1 MPRAEPPADGYVL
14 ALEEARRALD
24 RQERTVAQLTTRAGL
39 LISTAAIVTSFLGGP
54 ALARGALDP
63 PAWVAVAAFVGLSAT
78 VLKILWPRRDWEFA
92 MHPAFLLVSRPR
104 RELVRDLSL
113 SIARNEAELDRMM
126 TTLNIGSVCLAIQIV
141 AWVVSVAT
149 GR

>member
-1 MPRAEPPADGYVL
+1 
-14 ALEEARRALD
+14 
-24 RQERTVAQLTTRAGL
+24 
-39 LISTAAIVTSFLGGP
+39 
-54 ALARGALDP
+54 
-63 PAWVAVAAFVGLSAT
+63 
-78 VLKILWPRRDWEFA
+78 